1 MNDNFIN
8 DLEQNYELKEEL
20 VDKLRGLTKNTNSIS
35 KNYSEFSKIKQKWFE
50 IGPVPRQKNQILWNN
65 FQHHIK
71 NFYDYLNLD
80 RTLKKIDEKYNFE
93 EKKRIIDQVKNLSV
107 SDNIFY
113 SEKTL
118 NRLLKKWKYETGPIS
133 KHYEKIEDELK
144 EATKD
149 IRKKIELFNK
159 TKENLFNENLEKKV
173 QLLKSLK
180 SVLNNN
186 SKTSFEWK
194 KKINDFEKI
203 KKKIQLIGPISPK
216 QNKTFWKELRKYNLE
231 FYKEKN
237 IYFKEQKKLYKKNIE
252 RQKKIIAD
260 VKLNIRENDYS
271 KEKLIILQKE
281 WKKTKPIPFIINKK
295 NYTHFKNLCDQIFK
309 KINAKKL
316 IENEEN
322 INEIKLQMNYIENI
336 EKSIKKGKF
345 NLDKTFDRW
354 NEFSKKH
361 IESERK
367 FFDTIKIYLQKEG
380 LKENEIEVKIFDQ
393 KIKRMSDNEK
403 KIKKI
408 ILNKKLE
415 DFQKELLKLENN
427 FSFFNDKSK
436 EKSLLNNIKDDLNSI
451 REKIII
457 LNFKI
462 SKLTN

>member
-1 MNDNFIN
+1 M
-8 DLEQNYELKEEL
+8 
-20 VDKLRGLTKNTNSIS
+20 
-35 KNYSEFSKIKQKWFE
+35 
-50 IGPVPRQKNQILWNN
+50 
-65 FQHHIK
+65 
-71 NFYDYLNLD
+71 
-80 RTLKKIDEKYNFE
+80 
-93 EKKRIIDQVKNLSV
+93 
-107 SDNIFY
+107 
-113 SEKTL
+113 
-118 NRLLKKWKYETGPIS
+118 
-133 KHYEKIEDELK
+133 
-144 EATKD
+144 
-149 IRKKIELFNK
+149 
-159 TKENLFNENLEKKV
+159 
-173 QLLKSLK
+173 K

-186 SKTSFEWK
+186 SKTNFEWK

-216 QNKTFWKELRKYNLE
+216 QNKTYWKELRKYNLE

-316 IENEEN
+316 IENEKN

-380 LKENEIEVKIFDQ
+380 LKENKIEVKIFDQ

-408 ILNKKLE
+408 ILNKNLE